1 MLVGLERLLELL
13 SNWFNPTLGREAPRA
28 PAPLAG
34 AGRAEAGAGQP
45 PQQAR
50 APPKDFKIAAAMI
63 NLFHLLPQ
71 AAGKFLEPL
80 VMLTMQLEQALPQSA
95 CTPR

>member
-1 MLVGLERLLELL
+1 MNLAHYKNLTMPLLVGLERLLELL

-28 PAPLAG
+28 PAPV
-34 AGRAEAGAGQP
+34 AGAGQ
-45 PQQAR
+45 QSRGARAATAQAR

-71 AAGKFLEPL
+71 AAGKFL
-80 VMLTMQLEQALPQSA
+80 S
-95 CTPR
+95 RS